1 MKDDW
6 LVRRL
11 PKENTGRFAKIVL
24 NFLQGCDTN
33 TCSLE
38 ITGKAIN
45 QGDGKEMKVSW
56 KLNFS
61 AENSFIN
68 ILKLFI

>member
-11 PKENTGRFAKIVL
+11 PKENTGRFAKTVL
-24 NFLQGCDTN
+24 YFLQGCDTN

-45 QGDGKEMKVSW
+45 QGDGKEMKVS
-56 KLNFS
+56 
-61 AENSFIN
+61 
-68 ILKLFI
+68 

>member
-24 NFLQGCDTN
+24 YFLRGRDTN

-45 QGDGKEMKVSW
+45 QGDGKEMKVS
-56 KLNFS
+56 
-61 AENSFIN
+61 
-68 ILKLFI
+68 